1 MATAGKQDDR
11 SATAS
16 IPTGQ
21 SPEDRSSTIEGEGSY
36 TAARRHR
43 KSVEDFVE
51 EGRVDEAAQD
61 AAPDSAEEADEL
73 RQAEDKGRSH
83 ARK

>member
-1 MATAGKQDDR
+1 MTPAGKQDDR

-16 IPTGQ
+16 TPTGLP
-21 SPEDRSSTIEGEGSY
+21 SEDGGSQIEGEGNY

-51 EGRVDEAAQD
+51 DGRVEEAAQD
-61 AAPDSAEEADEL
+61 AAPDSAEQADEL
-73 RQAEDKGRSH
+73 RQAEDEGRSH

>member
-21 SPEDRSSTIEGEGSY
+21 SSEDRSSPIEGEGSY

-73 RQAEDKGRSH
+73 RQAEDEGRSH

>member
-16 IPTGQ
+16 IPTGS
-21 SPEDRSSTIEGEGSY
+21 SPEDRTSPIEGEGSY

-51 EGRVDEAAQD
+51 EGRVDEAAQE

-73 RQAEDKGRSH
+73 RQAEDEGRSH
-83 ARK
+83 VRK

>member
-1 MATAGKQDDR
+1 MATASKQDKR
-11 SATAS
+11 SGTAS
-16 IPTGQ
+16 TPMPST
-21 SPEDRSSTIEGEGSY
+21 PEEGNAPIEGEGSY

-51 EGRVDEAAQD
+51 DDRVDEAAAE
-61 AAPDSAEEADEL
+61 AAPDSAEEADEM
-73 RQAEDKGRSH
+73 REAEDEGRSH

>member
-16 IPTGQ
+16 VPTG
-21 SPEDRSSTIEGEGSY
+21 SRPEDSASPIEGEGSY

-73 RQAEDKGRSH
+73 RQAEDEGRSH

>member
-16 IPTGQ
+16 IPTG
-21 SPEDRSSTIEGEGSY
+21 SRPEDRSSPIEGEGSY

-73 RQAEDKGRSH
+73 REAEDEGRSH